1 MRGHPGAACGQ
12 LALTSTT
19 VAQKIYE
26 ESAGGSNGK
35 TAGATVRD
43 IEDLALGQQSS
54 KNAKPLADRDRA
66 VAQPGG
72 AAAVDRWRK
81 RDVSTKHNG
90 EGEQGGGGR
99 APVSKWS
106 GLGNAATCSASTA
119 AGSAVQ
125 PQENTPEEDESR
137 SDTAVGWTPPDGL
150 LNQAEVRQ
158 LIQQLSAST
167 APGGLAELS
176 NEQLR
181 NAMIEMDPEGE
192 GVRVGVSSFAAWW
205 EQQQHQQRQHGSDV
219 GEGALAGC
227 CWLGGWE
234 FHGSGVA
241 VAGFSVALACVVA
254 GLGISRARQLQ
265 TLSR

>member
-1 MRGHPGAACGQ
+1 M
-12 LALTSTT
+12 
-19 VAQKIYE
+19 
-26 ESAGGSNGK
+26 

-54 KNAKPLADRDRA
+54 KKSQPFADRDRA
-66 VAQPGG
+66 VAQQGG
-72 AAAVDRWRK
+72 AATERK
-81 RDVSTKHNG
+81 RDVSTKHNR
-90 EGEQGGGGR
+90 EREQGGSGR

-106 GLGNAATCSASTA
+106 GLGDKTTCSTSAA
-119 AGSAVQ
+119 AGSAGRA
-125 PQENTPEEDESR
+125 QEAPEEDDSR
-137 SDTAVGWTPPDGL
+137 SVLGWTPPDGL

-167 APGGLAELS
+167 AREGVAELS
-176 NEQLR
+176 KEQLR

-205 EQQQHQQRQHGSDV
+205 EQQQQRQRQHGRDA
-219 GEGALAGC
+219 GEGVLVGC

-234 FHGSGVA
+234 FHKPGVA
-241 VAGFSVALACVVA
+241 AVGFSVALACVVA
-254 GLGISRARQLQ
+254 GLGMLRARELR